1 MSSIKRYLQ
10 QSRNS
15 VHENFVGADGQ
26 FADDDVYF
34 SDEETFFNADAAA
47 PQMSAPAPA
56 ASQSQPY
63 IITVSNASASAVA
76 NFDVLGAFQYL
87 QNAGFSNGNLTISGV
102 TISSD
107 ISNVTYQEFL
117 YQSMNNPFTVGQT
130 MLTSVSGSS
139 TQVLETFTLNT
150 RDANGNQALKTLP
163 PYIDPYQ
170 QQSGIVVMKYGYRID
185 GFTKVTI
192 RNILASAVMKIY
204 FFPSDNINIA
214 RGLGGRPVSK
224 QFANP
229 NVIKSSI
236 AVVGGDTVK
245 ARLG

>member
-1 MSSIKRYLQ
+1 MSIKNYLQ
-10 QSRNS
+10 NARRS
-15 VHENFVGADGQ
+15 VNEQFVGADGV

-34 SDEETFFNADAAA
+34 DGEDFFNAAAA
-47 PQMSAPAPA
+47 PMSAPAPQA
-56 ASQSQPY
+56 VQSQPY
-63 IITVSNASASAVA
+63 IITVSNASASSVA

-87 QNAGFSNGNLTISGV
+87 QNAGFANGNLTISGV

-107 ISNVTYQEFL
+107 ISNVNYQEFL
-117 YQSMNNPFTVGQT
+117 YQSMNAPFSVGQT
-130 MLTSVSGSS
+130 MITSVAGST

-170 QQSGIVVMKYGYRID
+170 QQNGIVLMKYGYRID

-192 RNILASAVMKIY
+192 RSILPNVVVKIY
-204 FFPSDNINIA
+204 FFPSDNINIS
-214 RGLGGRPVSK
+214 RGLSGNPVAK
-224 QFANP
+224 QFGNP
-229 NVIKSSI
+229 NVVKSSV
-236 AVVGGDTVK
+236 AVVGGEAVK

>member
-1 MSSIKRYLQ
+1 MSIRNYLQ
-10 QSRNS
+10 NARRS
-15 VHENFVGADGQ
+15 VNEQFVGADGV
-26 FADDDVYF
+26 FADDSDVYF
-34 SDEETFFNADAAA
+34 DGEDFFNAEGA
-47 PQMSAPAPA
+47 MGAPAPA
-56 ASQSQPY
+56 PQAVQSQPY
-63 IITVSNASASAVA
+63 IITVSNASATAVA

-87 QNAGFSNGNLTISGV
+87 QNAGFTNGNLTISGV

-117 YQSMNNPFTVGQT
+117 YQSMNSPFTVGQT
-130 MLTSVSGSS
+130 MITSVAGVS

-170 QQSGIVVMKYGYRID
+170 QQSGIVLMKYGYRID
-185 GFTKVTI
+185 GFTKITI
-192 RNILASAVMKIY
+192 RNVLASAVVKIY

-214 RGLGGRPVSK
+214 RGLAGRPVSK
-224 QFANP
+224 QFGNP
-229 NVIKSSI
+229 NVVKSSV

>member
-1 MSSIKRYLQ
+1 MNSTKRYLQ
-10 QSRNS
+10 QARNS
-15 VHENFVGADGQ
+15 INESFVGADGQ

-34 SDEETFFNADAAA
+34 SDEETFFNADAGA
-47 PQMSAPAPA
+47 QMQAPAPA
-56 ASQSQPY
+56 AGQSQPY
-63 IITVSNASASAVA
+63 IITVSNASASSVS

-87 QNAGFSNGNLTISGV
+87 QNTGFSNGNLTVSGI

-117 YQSMNNPFTVGQT
+117 YQSMNSPFTVGQT
-130 MLTSVSGSS
+130 MLTSVAGAA

-192 RNILASAVMKIY
+192 RTILASAVMKIY

-214 RGLGGRPVSK
+214 RGLAGRPVSR
-224 QFANP
+224 QYGNP
-229 NVIKSSI
+229 NVVRNSI

>member
-1 MSSIKRYLQ
+1 MSIKSYLNNA
-10 QSRNS
+10 RRS
-15 VHENFVGADGQ
+15 VNEQFVGADGV

-34 SDEETFFNADAAA
+34 IDGDEGFFNAEGAAMA
-47 PQMSAPAPA
+47 APAPA
-56 ASQSQPY
+56 PKATQSQPY
-63 IITVSNASASAVA
+63 IITVSNASASSVA

-117 YQSMNNPFTVGQT
+117 YQSMNAPFTVGET
-130 MLTSVSGSS
+130 MITSVSGSS

-185 GFTKVTI
+185 GFTKITI
-192 RNILASAVMKIY
+192 RNILASAVVKIY
-204 FFPSDNINIA
+204 FFPSDNINIS
-214 RGLGGRPVSK
+214 RGLDGRPVSR
-224 QFANP
+224 QYGRP
-229 NVIKSSI
+229 DVIKKSV
-236 AVVGGDTVK
+236 AVVGGDTIK
-245 ARLG
+245 GRLG

>member
-1 MSSIKRYLQ
+1 MSIRNYLQ
-10 QSRNS
+10 NARRS
-15 VHENFVGADGQ
+15 VNEQFVGADGV

-34 SDEETFFNADAAA
+34 DGEDFFNAQGATMA
-47 PQMSAPAPA
+47 APAPQA
-56 ASQSQPY
+56 VQSQPY
-63 IITVSNASASAVA
+63 IITVSNASASTVA

-107 ISNVTYQEFL
+107 ISNVSYQEFL
-117 YQSMNNPFTVGQT
+117 YQSMNAPFSVGQT
-130 MLTSVSGSS
+130 MITSVAGST

-170 QQSGIVVMKYGYRID
+170 QQTGIVLMKYGYRID

-192 RNILASAVMKIY
+192 RNVLPSVVVKIY

-214 RGLGGRPVSK
+214 RGLSGNPVAK
-224 QFANP
+224 QFGNP
-229 NVIKSSI
+229 NVVKSSV